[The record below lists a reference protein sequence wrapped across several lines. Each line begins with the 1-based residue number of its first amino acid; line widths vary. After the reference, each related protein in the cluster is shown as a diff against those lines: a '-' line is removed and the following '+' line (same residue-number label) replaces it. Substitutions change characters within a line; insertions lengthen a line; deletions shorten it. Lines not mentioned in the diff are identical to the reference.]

1 MSAPPPPPPNSS
13 TPAPAPPLPP
23 SLGAPD
29 PPPPPPPV
37 MPSRPPPA
45 APPPSPPAASPPPP
59 APPVAPRPT
68 PSPSPPPP
76 VMPSK
81 PVKPVPPSSPP
92 PPPVIQPP
100 SPSPPLTQP
109 PPPPPPPVMPVLP
122 PTPSPPSPVNP
133 PPPSPSPPSPVNPL
147 PPITS
152 PPSPVSAPSPAN
164 PLPPTT
170 SPPSPANPL
179 LPATSPP
186 SPANPL
192 PPTTSPPSPA
202 PPPTVP
208 SQPPA
213 AAPAPTTKPPPTPL
227 PPARSPPAPSP
238 ASREPSPSPSPSVA
252 PPSLPIFTPSPPGG
266 GRGAAT
272 PSPPSSRPSPRS
284 PPPPSSAP
292 QGVMIAI
299 VAAIVALL
307 VLGAVAAGLLC
318 FCSRRRRRRRQ
329 PTSPGDFLGPL
340 PVTSRHRQQSQF
352 IKPRVTYPPQLN
364 AHSPLQSSSNSD
376 PPSPLLQPSSPP
388 LAASG
393 GTVSYGDLVAATNG
407 FSEGNLLGEGGFG
420 HVYRG
425 ELLLHDGRR
434 QPVAIK
440 KLRPGSRQGERE
452 FRAEVDIIS
461 RVHHRNLVFLRWMIA
476 VGSAKGLAY
485 LHEDCRPKIIHRDIK
500 AANILLDYKFEPKV
514 ADFGLA
520 KIQPGDDT
528 HVSTRVMGTF
538 GYLAPEYATT
548 GKVNDRS
555 DVFSFGVVLLELIT
569 GRRPVISTEPFND
582 ETLVSW
588 ARPLLTKALEQH
600 VYDDLIDPK
609 LDALY
614 DAHDMHRLISC
625 AAAAVRH
632 TARSR
637 PRMTQIVRYLEGELS
652 IDDLNAGVAP
662 GQSSLRSQEHSGDT
676 TELVRRRLRRVAFPP
691 GSGVTGTGTAAGA
704 VTDSDYLSEATSEY
718 GVNPS
723 ISSSSGGDDDD
734 AAGEAVGG
742 VTATSRPHAAA
753 AASSPDTSEVASPH
767 AGELAADAAKPMS
780 RRTRPGRFPFC
791 LDFRAINFALNEKRA
806 KLD

>member
-1 MSAPPPPPPNSS
+1 
-13 TPAPAPPLPP
+13 
-23 SLGAPD
+23 
-29 PPPPPPPV
+29 
-37 MPSRPPPA
+37 
-45 APPPSPPAASPPPP
+45 
-59 APPVAPRPT
+59 
-68 PSPSPPPP
+68 
-76 VMPSK
+76 
-81 PVKPVPPSSPP
+81 
-92 PPPVIQPP
+92 
-100 SPSPPLTQP
+100 
-109 PPPPPPPVMPVLP
+109 LP

-133 PPPSPSPPSPVNPL
+133 PPPSPSPPPSPVNPL

-152 PPSPVSAPSPAN
+152 PPSPVSPPSPAN
-164 PLPPTT
+164 PLPPAT

-179 LPATSPP
+179 PPATSPP

-208 SQPPA
+208 SQPPE

-318 FCSRRRRRRRQ
+318 FCSRRRRRRRRRQ

-340 PVTSRHRQQSQF
+340 PVTSRHHQQSQF
-352 IKPRVTYPPQLN
+352 IKPTVTYPPQLN

-376 PPSPLLQPSSPP
+376 PPSPLLQPSPP
-388 LAASG
+388 PPAASG

-461 RVHHRNLVFLRWMIA
+461 RIHHRNLVSLVGYCIHADHRLLVYEFVPNKTLDFHLHGSSRPTLDWPQRWMIA

-538 GYLAPEYATT
+538 GYLAPEYAAT

-569 GRRPVISTEPFND
+569 GKRPVISTEPFND

-588 ARPLLTKALEQH
+588 ARPQLTKALEQH

-662 GQSSLRSQEHSGDT
+662 GQSSLRSQEHSGDM

-691 GSGVTGTGTAAGA
+691 GSGVTVTGTGA
-704 VTDSDYLSEATSEY
+704 VTDSGYLSEATSEY

-734 AAGEAVGG
+734 TAGEVVGG

-780 RRTRPGRFPFC
+780 RRTRLGRFP
-791 LDFRAINFALNEKRA
+791 
-806 KLD
+806 